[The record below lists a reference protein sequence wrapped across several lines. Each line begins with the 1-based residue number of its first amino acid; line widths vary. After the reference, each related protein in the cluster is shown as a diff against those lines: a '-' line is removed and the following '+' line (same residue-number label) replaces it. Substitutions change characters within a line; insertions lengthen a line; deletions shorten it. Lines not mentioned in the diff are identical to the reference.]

1 MTLESIVQN
10 PETFT
15 NAETDRINKLA
26 NGSIPNE
33 EITQEDVTLYARWQ
47 SWQAVLSAQYEAER
61 AAAAAEA
68 QARIEQAEAVKN
80 AAVANLEAQ
89 TNLAFARLE
98 MIKNGE
104 IA

>member
-1 MTLESIVQN
+1 MTLETIVQN

-33 EITQEDVTLYARWQ
+33 EITQEDVALFARWQ
-47 SWQAVLSAQYEAER
+47 SWQSVLSAQYEAER
-61 AAAAAEA
+61 AAAEAEA
-68 QARIEQAEAVKN
+68 RARIEQAEAVKN

-89 TNLAFARLE
+89 MALALARLE
-98 MIKNGE
+98 AVKNGQ
-104 IA
+104 I